1 MKLFKFI
8 VAAIVIML
16 LVMLGFSVI
25 GFVYG
30 LLGYIFWIGLIAIG
44 GYAGYKIFLEKDEP
58 NLIEGKNYV
67 SDVELDKAKK
77 VLEKYRQ
84 NVETK

>member
-1 MKLFKFI
+1 
-8 VAAIVIML
+8 ML